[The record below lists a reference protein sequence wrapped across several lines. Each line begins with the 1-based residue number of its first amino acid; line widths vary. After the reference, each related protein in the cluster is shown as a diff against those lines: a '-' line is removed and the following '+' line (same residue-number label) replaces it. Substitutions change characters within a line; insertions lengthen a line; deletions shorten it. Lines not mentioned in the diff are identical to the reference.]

1 MKKKSGLSYSN
12 FYYYL
17 LLIAPLFLIYIVF
30 FIVPVVSSLFLSMTN
45 YNGLSLDV
53 KFTGLN
59 NYIVAFSDK
68 VFRKAM
74 WNTILFAGLATLL
87 QNGLALLLALG
98 LNAKIKGRG
107 FMRML
112 VFAPCMISPIITAF
126 VWQFIFMPEGLLNRM
141 LGAVG
146 IGRMDKAWLGSVDTA
161 LVCVVCA
168 HVWMWIG

>member
-1 MKKKSGLSYSN
+1 
-12 FYYYL
+12 
-17 LLIAPLFLIYIVF
+17 
-30 FIVPVVSSLFLSMTN
+30 
-45 YNGLSLDV
+45 
-53 KFTGLN
+53 
-59 NYIVAFSDK
+59 
-68 VFRKAM
+68 M

-168 HVWMWIG
+168 HVWMWIGYSATIYLSNLSNMS